1 MDFNGN
7 KVVLVF
13 LNFVHSRLT
22 SDTHETSHKADGA
35 WFHRTCTKN
44 GSATSTEGMTIPS
57 SATAWN
63 PTTNFARLDFGWFFF
78 DVICCVD
85 NVIVIRKTSAIR
97 TRRGH
102 YFYSANDTTVVTTEV
117 VIAAKIIVCNHIIRN
132 GSIS

>member
-44 GSATSTEGMTIPS
+44 GSTTSTEGMTIPS
-57 SATAWN
+57 STAAWN
-63 PTTNFARLDFGWFFF
+63 PTTNFARLDFGRFFF

-85 NVIVIRKTSAIR
+85 NVIVIRKTSTIR
-97 TRRGH
+97 TRRGQL
-102 YFYSANDTTVVTTEV
+102 FGTTVVTTKV
-117 VIAAKIIVCNHIIRN
+117 VIAAKIIVYNHIIRN